1 MSSCWVFNGNHD
13 MLAMQSCTL
22 ASHAQV
28 VVWTDGTFV
37 SCSID
42 RSFATITDNSMMKNT
57 AIHVRFRR
65 RHGRCLLLDT
75 SPKLDSYSLL
85 LIHYSGI
92 PRWLYMPHIKSMN
105 KFDFFPW
112 NVCRGGLSSILD

>member
-1 MSSCWVFNGNHD
+1 
-13 MLAMQSCTL
+13 MQ
-22 ASHAQV
+22 
-28 VVWTDGTFV
+28 GV
-37 SCSID
+37 SI
-42 RSFATITDNSMMKNT
+42 SM
-57 AIHVRFRR
+57 IL
-65 RHGRCLLLDT
+65 LLLDNAGAQSINNTVT
-75 SPKLDSYSLL
+75 SCIEGNYDSNIKNSFEHPYTVLRRHQSYDSYSLL